1 MYNNSI
7 FSETKNIEQGIFLML
22 CMSYTSLYY
31 LTGNTNLVYKSLQL
45 FTDNTMWLLE
55 DPNEYLNKREVQYN
69 QKTKQFKSRTR
80 LKGDTTWK

>member
-7 FSETKNIEQGIFLML
+7 FSETKNIEQGIFLMW

-45 FTDNTMWLLE
+45 FTDNTMWLL
-55 DPNEYLNKREVQYN
+55 DDSNEYLNKREVQYN
-69 QKTKQFKSRTR
+69 QKTKQLKSRTR
-80 LKGDTTWK
+80 LKSDTTWK